1 MMSKQSHP
9 FWVIAQK
16 DIRDALHDRFIIVVT
31 YFLML
36 ASLTALTVAAIALHT
51 DVTTY
56 TQAVQT
62 LLALGKSANMLAA
75 PEFYPLRLLR
85 GFVEHTEIV
94 GAVLGILLGYRAAAS
109 ERGHQTLTLMLT
121 RPISQT
127 QFLWGKI
134 QGAILLL
141 GGGLS
146 AVFLVVGIA
155 IYGMGGVG
163 LSAMDGVRLLLVLLA
178 ALVHTLLFFL
188 VGLAAAL
195 WAKHLPHAL
204 LLAFTVWLVLVLLAP
219 QIGDTL
225 DPDNQVAGG
234 VFKQLG
240 IEKPQQ
246 IEILKSFATYEMIR
260 TGIEALSPTK
270 HFERFSFAVLGI
282 NPIYAGRPLGL
293 ILAATRGDMLWLLG
307 LLATLSGLLFGCRLN
322 ITKLAR
328 E

>member
-1 MMSKQSHP
+1 MGKQNDP
-9 FWVIAQK
+9 CWVIAQK
-16 DIRDALHDRFIIVVT
+16 DIRDALHDRFIILVT
-31 YFLML
+31 GFLMI

-51 DVTTY
+51 DVATY
-56 TQAVQT
+56 TDAVKT
-62 LLALGKSANMLAA
+62 LLALGKSVDVIAA

-85 GFVEHTEIV
+85 GFVEHTQII

-109 ERGHQTLTLMLT
+109 ERGHQTLALMLT
-121 RPISQT
+121 RPISQS

-141 GGGLS
+141 GAGLS
-146 AVFLVVGIA
+146 AVFLVVGVA
-155 IYGMGGVG
+155 VYGISGVG

-188 VGLAAAL
+188 LGFAAAL
-195 WAKHLPHAL
+195 WSRHLPHAL
-204 LLAFTVWLVLVLLAP
+204 LFAFTIWLALVLLAP

-234 VFKQLG
+234 VFKQLD
-240 IEKPQQ
+240 IEKPHQ
-246 IEILKSFATYEMIR
+246 IEILKSFATYETIR

-282 NPIYAGRPLGL
+282 KETYAGRPLWP
-293 ILAATRGDMLWLLG
+293 ILEEKTGDILWLLG
-307 LLATLSGLLFGCRLN
+307 LLATLSGLLFVCRLN
-322 ITKLAR
+322 TQKLTQ